1 MSPLHLFSEKLS
13 ISNLFS
19 PASAPHYISISFVNK
34 SFAHTQAYIL
44 IQKIKN
50 RTMHIPFDTRS
61 VGYDDH
67 FVVTAAQ
74 TGGGN
79 GPLSEPYHYFRGSP
93 PWTQRGFG
101 ARQSGAGVGD
111 VLRHLWRIILPVV
124 KRAGAAV
131 GKETLE
137 TGGRVLDR
145 VVKGDPVKEAVVS
158 EGKKG
163 IDTLLEKGGMQ
174 KQFGGGGRRLRG
186 IKSKRRRPSHQIL
199 IGKRALKPATSS
211 SSVSFPSTAI
221 INKNKRKRSDT
232 FGLY

>member
-1 MSPLHLFSEKLS
+1 
-13 ISNLFS
+13 
-19 PASAPHYISISFVNK
+19 VNK
-34 SFAHTQAYIL
+34 SFT
-44 IQKIKN
+44 KTKTFTSERIKYS
-50 RTMHIPFDTRS
+50 TMHIPFDTRS

-67 FVVTAAQ
+67 FVVSTQ
-74 TGGGN
+74 TGGGGN

-101 ARQSGAGVGD
+101 ARQSGSGVGD

-124 KRAGAAV
+124 KRAGVAV

-145 VVKGDPVKEAVVS
+145 VVKGDPVKEAVVN

-163 IDTLLEKGGMQ
+163 IDTLLEKGGMK
-174 KQFGGGGRRLRG
+174 KQFGGGRRRGRG
-186 IKSKRRRPSHQIL
+186 IKGGKRRRPSHQIL
-199 IGKRALKPATSS
+199 IGKRAIKPVASALSS
-211 SSVSFPSTAI
+211 SSSSSFPSAA
-221 INKNKRKRSDT
+221 KRKRSDT